1 MASKTVNQV
10 SSRKVFSKNAIRVDP
25 LFEAVRLKLKRIPK
39 RPAKAISGGG
49 FEYDLDADLGQTLE
63 TLRRVRHRKETDK
76 LPV

>member
-1 MASKTVNQV
+1 MPSKIFSQV
-10 SSRKVFSKNAIRVDP
+10 SSRKVYSKHAIRVDRV
-25 LFEAVRLKLKRIPK
+25 FEAVRLKLKRIPK

-49 FEYDLDADLGQTLE
+49 FEYDPDADLGQTLE